1 MSSELFRAEALTHVF
16 PDGSSGL
23 DSVSLSIAE
32 GEFLVLA
39 GRNGAGK
46 SLLMRHFVGLSRP
59 SSGKVWYRGRELA
72 LQMHSLRREV
82 GYVFQD
88 TEAQIFGQTVEEDLA
103 FGPANLGL
111 KGAELEAAVNT
122 ALREARLEGMASRRP
137 SSLSGG
143 EKRRLA
149 IAGVLAM
156 RPSCIILDEPFAN
169 LDFPSVQEVLAVL
182 DSLRDEGKT
191 VIVLTHEIE
200 KVFARA
206 RRIVIMEKGR
216 VVRDGLPSDLPPDA
230 FAQAGL
236 VCPYEE
242 QYPWLI
248 RS

>member
-1 MSSELFRAEALTHVF
+1 MSPELFRAEALTCVF
-16 PDGSSGL
+16 PDGSRGL
-23 DSVSLSIAE
+23 DSVSLTISE

-59 SSGKVWYRGRELA
+59 TSGKLWYRGRELA
-72 LQMHSLRREV
+72 SQIRTLRREV

-111 KGAELEAAVNT
+111 KGAELEDAVSS
-122 ALREARLEGMASRRP
+122 ALREARLEGMALRRP
-137 SSLSGG
+137 TSLSGG

-206 RRIVIMEKGR
+206 HRIVIMDSGR
-216 VVRDGLPSDLPPDA
+216 VVRDGLPADLLPEA

-236 VCPYEE
+236 VCPYLE